1 MGLFD
6 PSVNLE
12 KEQKMLEKNNP
23 YNGLFC
29 SVKFSF
35 SNILIKRTIFRIAE
49 KGVVIAQG
57 NDDDTDMRI
66 PWNDIENC
74 GWHDEAVLYPIE
86 SPCLNINLLN
96 GGTITVDIDIGF
108 TSRGKLIHLLRGI
121 ARIIESNMGNEE
133 NLDD

>member
-1 MGLFD
+1 M
-6 PSVNLE
+6 
-12 KEQKMLEKNNP
+12 
-23 YNGLFC
+23 
-29 SVKFSF
+29 
-35 SNILIKRTIFRIAE
+35 
-49 KGVVIAQG
+49 
-57 NDDDTDMRI
+57 
-66 PWNDIENC
+66 
-74 GWHDEAVLYPIE
+74 E

>member
-1 MGLFD
+1 MKR
-6 PSVNLE
+6 NR
-12 KEQKMLEKNNP
+12 KCWKKNNP

-35 SNILIKRTIFRIAE
+35 SNILIKRTVFRIAE

-66 PWNDIENC
+66 PWNEIENC

-86 SPCLNINLLN
+86 SPCLNSNLLN
-96 GGTITVDIDIGF
+96 GGTITVHIDIGF

-121 ARIIESNMGNEE
+121 ARIVESNRSEVE
-133 NLDD
+133 S

>member
-12 KEQKMLEKNNP
+12 KEQKILEKNNP

-66 PWNDIENC
+66 PWNEIEN
-74 GWHDEAVLYPIE
+74 
-86 SPCLNINLLN
+86 
-96 GGTITVDIDIGF
+96 VDGMM
-108 TSRGKLIHLLRGI
+108 KLSFILWNPLV
-121 ARIIESNMGNEE
+121 
-133 NLDD
+133 

>member
-23 YNGLFC
+23 YAGF
-29 SVKFSF
+29 VKFSF
-35 SNILIKRTIFRIAE
+35 SNFLIKRTVFRIAE

-66 PWNDIENC
+66 PWNEIENC

-96 GGTITVDIDIGF
+96 GGTI
-108 TSRGKLIHLLRGI
+108 LI
-121 ARIIESNMGNEE
+121 S
-133 NLDD
+133 D

>member
-6 PSVNLE
+6 PSVNFE

-74 GWHDEAVLYPIE
+74 GWHDEAVLYPME

-96 GGTITVDIDIGF
+96 GGTFTV
-108 TSRGKLIHLLRGI
+108 H
-121 ARIIESNMGNEE
+121 IE
-133 NLDD
+133 LDSHQEVN

>member
-12 KEQKMLEKNNP
+12 KEQKMLKKNNP
-23 YNGLFC
+23 YTGLFC

-35 SNILIKRTIFRIAE
+35 SNILIKRTVFRIAE

-66 PWNDIENC
+66 HGMILKIAD
-74 GWHDEAVLYPIE
+74 GMM
-86 SPCLNINLLN
+86 
-96 GGTITVDIDIGF
+96 
-108 TSRGKLIHLLRGI
+108 KLSFIL
-121 ARIIESNMGNEE
+121 
-133 NLDD
+133 

>member
-23 YNGLFC
+23 YEGLFC

-35 SNILIKRTIFRIAE
+35 SDILIRRTVFRIAE

-66 PWNDIENC
+66 PWNEIEN
-74 GWHDEAVLYPIE
+74 
-86 SPCLNINLLN
+86 
-96 GGTITVDIDIGF
+96 VDGMM
-108 TSRGKLIHLLRGI
+108 KLSFILWNPLV
-121 ARIIESNMGNEE
+121 
-133 NLDD
+133 